1 MRSRGAAN
9 YLFLP
14 LFIAMNDGLFFYS
27 YDVFTHEAGT
37 WLQAVHHVFILE
49 LAGVFS
55 PVACAEPRLDADEW
69 GVVARIPDTHG
80 WSLELYGYVWLALL
94 VEQGNLLHLTLVE
107 DVGIVCE

>member
-1 MRSRGAAN
+1 
-9 YLFLP
+9 
-14 LFIAMNDGLFFYS
+14 MNDGLFFYS
-27 YDVFTHEAGT
+27 DDVFTHETGT

-55 PVACAEPRLDADEW
+55 PIAGTEPRFDADEW
-69 GVVARIPDTHG
+69 SVVARIPDTYG
-80 WSLELYGYVWLALL
+80 WSLELYGYVWIALL